1 MFNIYE
7 FNVIEEK
14 KNEMQFFFVE
24 KNEFLEK
31 FTNQT
36 QLQKKKLTFQ
46 TEKKVSSFSS
56 YI

>member
-36 QLQKKKLTFQ
+36 QLQKKK
-46 TEKKVSSFSS
+46 KN
-56 YI
+56 